1 LEEATLSAKWR
12 RSKKY
17 LKRFGTFETTKR
29 TENMKTPPTLRFKNP
44 KIKKRSHA
52 YAGLPK
58 NHGERKVREPGPLT
72 DILEEKKEIVVI
84 AEFAGFE
91 RENLKIHVRSQ
102 HLTLSAETSDQ
113 KYYKSLNLPTE
124 VIPNSIRTAYKNG
137 VLEIRMKKVIKEKAV
152 DNIAGL
158 RNAT

>member
-12 RSKKY
+12 RNKKY
-17 LKRFGTFETTKR
+17 LKKLGTFETTKR
-29 TENMKTPPTLRFKNP
+29 IENMKAPPTLRFKNT
-44 KIKKRSHA
+44 KTKKHSYA
-52 YAGLPK
+52 YTGLPK
-58 NHGERKVREPGPLT
+58 NCGERKMREPEPLT
-72 DILEEKKEIVVI
+72 DILEEKKEVVVI
-84 AEFAGFE
+84 AEFAGFK
-91 RENLKIHVRSQ
+91 RENLKIHVKSQ
-102 HLTLSAETSDQ
+102 HLTLSAETSDK

-137 VLEIRMKKVIKEKAV
+137 VLEIRMKKVIKERAV